1 LPAGTDAAPYS
12 RGTRVANTRVTP
24 MAHLLCRAVLFLVVG
39 LWPMLAAAAPGRVV
53 EIWVARPHTHSG
65 LDEASRER
73 LQRVDLDALAN
84 DTVERPDVQYDGT
97 YWYRGVSLGA
107 LLDRYAPAQSI
118 DLALLHFANGMVVPW
133 PFRDAA
139 ANLRVRLFVARSM
152 ALTPEGPFVAG
163 QFEPMAKKLEG
174 APDVR
179 PIAFSGN
186 HLVAATRFHP
196 DVPAR
201 ASGFFSPWSQV
212 DSLVGIELVVRAA
225 YLRQLEVPGSA
236 EVRAGSL
243 IFQQS
248 CTFCHAV
255 HGVGGA
261 FGWDF
266 VDPDPI
272 YSDAW
277 VQHFG
282 SAPAHETG
290 YRDPL
295 TSLSVH
301 VRFVVPNSAG
311 RRMPALSHLSASDVR
326 ALYSWLRALP
336 PRALPDYDPSPE
348 STR

>member
-1 LPAGTDAAPYS
+1 
-12 RGTRVANTRVTP
+12 
-24 MAHLLCRAVLFLVVG
+24 MAHLASVVLFVLVG
-39 LWPMLAAAAPGRVV
+39 LLPLPASAAPGSVV
-53 EIWVARPHTHSG
+53 EIWVARAHAHRD

-73 LQRVDLDALAN
+73 FQRLDLDALAN

-107 LLDRYAPAQSI
+107 LLDHYAPEQSI

-139 ANLRVRLFVARSM
+139 VNARVRPFVARSM
-152 ALTPEGPFVAG
+152 ALTAEGPFVPG

-186 HLVAATRFHP
+186 HLVAASRFHP

-201 ASGFFSPWSQV
+201 ASASFSPWSQV

-225 YLRQLEVPGSA
+225 YVRQLEAPGSA

-248 CTFCHAV
+248 CVFCHAV
-255 HGVGGA
+255 HGVGGG

-282 SAPAHETG
+282 SAPAYETG

-311 RRMPALSHLSASDVR
+311 RRMPALSHLSASEVR
-326 ALYSWLRALP
+326 ALYTWMRALP
-336 PRALPDYDPSPE
+336 HALPDYDPLPE
-348 STR
+348 SRR